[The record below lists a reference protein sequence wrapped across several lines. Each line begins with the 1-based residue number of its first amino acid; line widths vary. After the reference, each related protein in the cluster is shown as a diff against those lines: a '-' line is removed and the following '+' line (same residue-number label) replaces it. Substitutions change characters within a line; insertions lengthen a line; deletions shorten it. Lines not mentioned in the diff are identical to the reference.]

1 LRIRVI
7 EIRLAR
13 FHSRLSPMN
22 ALKPRS
28 LVLLLACC
36 MVPGCIAQEQI
47 GSPFSPLLTPR
58 EKACYSTETE
68 PLKPLATKLF
78 KNVLLDQKEIWTSPF
93 HMKRSDAQWWI
104 LFGAATGALF
114 ATDHWTSQQL
124 PNTKDQIRF
133 SGHVSDV
140 GIYALAPLTG
150 GFYLVGVFSDNAK
163 ARQTGLLGAEALID
177 GVVLFEAL
185 KLATGRERP
194 SAGDGHGHFF
204 RGGDSFP
211 SGHAMESFALASV
224 IAHTYRNKKM
234 VPVLAYGLAAL
245 VSASRLSDRQ
255 HFASDVVVGG
265 AMGWFI
271 GTYVFRT
278 HQNASSSPRSA
289 IKAILSPQVSPEFQ
303 PGVGSYGISLSWHPG
318 R

>member
-1 LRIRVI
+1 
-7 EIRLAR
+7 
-13 FHSRLSPMN
+13 M
-22 ALKPRS
+22 
-28 LVLLLACC
+28 
-36 MVPGCIAQEQI
+36 
-47 GSPFSPLLTPR
+47 
-58 EKACYSTETE
+58 
-68 PLKPLATKLF
+68 
-78 KNVLLDQKEIWTSPF
+78 
-93 HMKRSDAQWWI
+93 HMKRSDAKWWI
-104 LFGAATGALF
+104 LFGATTGAF
-114 ATDHWTSQQL
+114 IATDHLRSQQL

-133 SGHVSDV
+133 SGRVSNV
-140 GIYALAPLTG
+140 GIYTLAPLTG
-150 GFYLVGVFSDNAK
+150 GLYLVGVFSDNAK
-163 ARQTGLLGAEALID
+163 ARETGLLGAQALID

-265 AMGWFI
+265 AMGWFV

-278 HQNASSSPRSA
+278 HQKASGSQRSA
-289 IKAILSPQVSPEFQ
+289 IQAILSPQLSADLQ
-303 PGVGSYGISLSWHPG
+303 PGDHRYGLSLAWHP
-318 R
+318 